1 MSTTNVSSYV
11 PVSLFASPCVP
22 CEHVVAASK
31 DDAPRKRSKKPLI
44 AVSPTVQPISRSVYP
59 MLPRPATLDAFTD
72 STEQPNVKS
81 KMALASLPDAA
92 VKSKGI
98 APDALSADETPAKS
112 ERFGHPIVSGG
123 AAVNRLRDLVFGIA
137 TIGPAAYARLN
148 TYRLPGQL
156 MDSSVL
162 DFAARTLLH
171 DAEIA
176 KATSGR
182 VSFNLPET
190 VLITTEESMDS
201 ARAGYVFNAARLSGK
216 RVSVL
221 AYQPSDSDPATGHFY
236 HMSRE
241 HDAATVKVTDGHAAF
256 SHVRKINARVKKAKH
271 RPVTLSIASHL
282 DGDRARI
289 RPSYATPATE
299 MECGMNTLAAHASF
313 LGIDATPFRTRDGTV
328 DYILSKLCT
337 PETQNGE
344 GSTFVSPPSG
354 GINVS
359 APLPSAAADT
369 RSKGRTEK
377 RTRCGLCSK
386 HACECRRLLHEHNK
400 GRPLQ
405 YVAPQPSRS
414 ARHEYAKPRSLLP
427 LILSCQVLSSA
438 ADAIAAREVDGLLQV
453 LPHVHG
459 GAHAAIDK
467 DNLIAA
473 ESAIPL
479 STAQIIEL
487 MKEARVG
494 DWVSMV
500 WRYKVALGKRTYVR
514 TWVGQIVATSR
525 EGSRRP
531 LWHVRW
537 EVTPMG
543 EMQDEYTG
551 IPDAPV
557 SAIPSLLLSGKPGDA
572 WEIETIGITVHG
584 PGDGVPINA
593 HGLVA
598 GESLAVAPDNP
609 SELAH
614 HPPEDLHPAALKEH
628 GHAAAPAKAE
638 SDGANLG
645 LDPATQPALLSTRA
659 ASPAYDSIGACPAD
673 RRIERDDDTVAPATF
688 ESLLPTVDANAFA
701 TPVVASTPNAMSEA
715 DGTGGRSPRTRVA
728 KNEAAKA
735 ILEKNARF
743 DHIGNYHPVGS
754 APLTPV
760 PELWPDVPA
769 DHLAVGEGTSRY
781 SGLDLLPVLSDVD
794 LTKRRSQVPS
804 IAWASIAASTME
816 DHQRELRRFGDYLK
830 SLTPEALRMP
840 VDVLLAH
847 HFQCEWASSER
858 RTSWQTM
865 VTRMR
870 SVIGAFA
877 MLPVYASTSILL
889 RPNRFPIFAKM
900 MDTARRKAVEQP
912 GRRPP
917 AATLEDVRA
926 ALKHIPE
933 KRFQWLLIV
942 SWFTSSRPT
951 YDTVYVMKDDFVIDS
966 SGLGVVTF
974 KRSKT
979 ARNLGEYSIP
989 INISDPDMLKI
1000 VRDYHA
1006 SVTGD
1011 FMIPLPMSKESK
1023 EVEPKIATV
1032 VNRAIVSALRK
1043 VRPDLELKS
1052 LRRGTIQRLGQLPDM
1067 DDAQLRLYTKH
1078 TQEKSLKT
1086 YLNGERILHSAQRQA
1101 RLNAAGLGHDPVLGG
1116 AEEVLANFDDWLT
1129 LGTHGSVIVRDRP
1142 PDDTADIDRS
1152 GYGIHCKPETQEG
1165 IDYDAL
1171 EALPSRPEDLGFW
1184 RKQRAYWLSDEL
1196 GSFSSVTSTKPGI
1209 PSDLSLSQALQLSD
1223 IDNVK
1228 RIDPSEYGN
1237 VKGWIRIFKV
1247 PEDAK
1252 RRYRVIKH
1260 PADYNRNH
1268 GSDTVESCGNTTR
1281 RIARTAILEAECALA
1296 LDLAGFFDQF
1306 RLPEDVTW
1314 HQVFEVEGTL
1324 FRNLRLP
1331 MGGRHSTQVAT
1342 AATRLLLSF
1351 EHPGV
1356 RVDVCTDN
1364 VRFTGKRHAVL
1375 AAARKFVGRCHL
1387 ARAKL
1392 NEINVD
1398 NFSEADLEALI
1409 CVKEA
1414 DFVGE
1419 VYNYDDKTIKCRTK
1433 HVERLQLLVDRL
1445 RQPTVTGRQLFAPY
1459 ALLIYMSETLGLR
1472 LDTHWAARQF
1482 YSERAREFARNHDL
1496 WDQPT
1501 DLRPPADFH
1510 RWVAQALVNKPAP
1523 VYRPHPPTT
1532 VAIGDA
1538 CEIGYAAI
1546 ICTKEN
1552 DSWRV
1557 RLVQRAWSESEKRNL
1572 ITANS
1577 TVSEPEATVRIAKL
1591 VATTTAG
1598 PLLYVTDHQPFVDAV
1613 ARGCSMRPDYN
1624 SRVRMFRNAQPHGE
1638 LQHLAGTKNIADRYS
1653 RFKAFRLTAT
1663 DTAAAVTLAEQAL
1676 AARDMGACVVGAWE
1690 DLVAGGA
1697 TTF

>member
-1 MSTTNVSSYV
+1 VSTTNVSSYV

-44 AVSPTVQPISRSVYP
+44 AASPTVEPISRSVYP
-59 MLPRPATLDAFTD
+59 MLPRPATLDSFTD
-72 STEQPNVKS
+72 STKQPNVKS
-81 KMALASLPDAA
+81 KMVLASFPDAA

-190 VLITTEESMDS
+190 VLITIEESMD
-201 ARAGYVFNAARLSGK
+201 AGRAGYVFNAARLSGK

-354 GINVS
+354 GIDVS

-386 HACECRRLLHEHNK
+386 HICECRRILHNHAFGK
-400 GRPLQ
+400 RKPAPVCQPTGPPGRPDPL
-405 YVAPQPSRS
+405 
-414 ARHEYAKPRSLLP
+414 KPRDVIPLLV
-427 LILSCQVLSSA
+427 LGQVLSA
-438 ADAIAAREVDGLLQV
+438 TADAATARDLDDAMKVF
-453 LPHVHG
+453 PHVQG

-473 ESAIPL
+473 ASAAPL
-479 STAQIIEL
+479 SAAEITTRLKDA
-487 MKEARVG
+487 KVG
-494 DWVSMV
+494 DWVSLV

-514 TWVGQIVATSR
+514 TWVGEIVATSR

-551 IPDAPV
+551 IPEAPV
-557 SAIPSLLLSGKPGDA
+557 SAIPSLLLSGGPGDT

-584 PGDGVPINA
+584 PGDFPPTTVQTSDLPTAPDDPSSSRGTDVPLA
-593 HGLVA
+593 LPHPSGDAAPPRDSHGLLSHTEVTPSSPSAPPLIPSVA
-598 GESLAVAPDNP
+598 VPTPPGNTGDEAGTTGVRAAVRSSRARVADT
-609 SELAH
+609 
-614 HPPEDLHPAALKEH
+614 D
-628 GHAAAPAKAE
+628 AAA
-638 SDGANLG
+638 
-645 LDPATQPALLSTRA
+645 
-659 ASPAYDSIGACPAD
+659 
-673 RRIERDDDTVAPATF
+673 
-688 ESLLPTVDANAFA
+688 
-701 TPVVASTPNAMSEA
+701 
-715 DGTGGRSPRTRVA
+715 
-728 KNEAAKA
+728 A
-735 ILEKNARF
+735 ILAKNARF
-743 DHIGNYHPVGS
+743 DHVGNYHPVGS
-754 APLTPV
+754 APLAPA
-760 PELWPDVPA
+760 PEVWPDVPS
-769 DHLAVGEGTSRY
+769 DYLASGDGTSRY
-781 SGLDLLPVLSDVD
+781 SGLELLPVLEGID
-794 LTKRRSQVPS
+794 LVKRRTQVPS

-816 DHQRELRRFGDYLK
+816 DHQRELRRFGEYLK
-830 SLTPEALRMP
+830 SLTPAALRMP

-847 HFQCEWASSER
+847 HFQCEWASTER

-870 SVIGAFA
+870 SIIGAFA
-877 MLPVYASTSILL
+877 MLPVYASTSILI
-889 RPNRFPIFAKM
+889 RPNRFPLFSKM
-900 MDTARRKAVEQP
+900 MDTARRKSVEQP
-912 GRRPP
+912 GRRPA
-917 AATLEDVRA
+917 AATLDDVRA
-926 ALKHIPE
+926 ALPHIQE

-966 SGLGVVTF
+966 NGLGVVTF

-979 ARNLGEYSIP
+979 ARSLGEYSIP
-989 INISDPDMLKI
+989 INISDPAMLKI

-1043 VRPDLELKS
+1043 VRPELELKS
-1052 LRRGTIQRLGQLPDM
+1052 LRRGTIQRLGQLDDM
-1067 DDAQLRLYTKH
+1067 DDEKIRLYSKH
-1078 TQEKSLKT
+1078 VQDKSLKT

-1101 RLNAAGLGHDPVLGG
+1101 RLAAAGLGHDPVLGG
-1116 AEEVLANFDDWLT
+1116 ADEVLADFDDWLS
-1129 LGTHGSVIVRDRP
+1129 LGTHGTVIVRDRP
-1142 PDDTADIDRS
+1142 PDDTVDVDRS
-1152 GYGIHCKPETQEG
+1152 DYKIHCKPETQEG
-1165 IDYDAL
+1165 INYEAL
-1171 EALPSRPEDLGFW
+1171 EALSSRPEDLSFW
-1184 RKQRAYWLSDEL
+1184 RKQRVYWLSDEL
-1196 GSFSSVTSTKPGI
+1196 GHFSSVSSDKPVI
-1209 PSDLSLSQALQLSD
+1209 PSDLSMSQVLQLAG

-1228 RIDPSEYGN
+1228 RIDAHEYGN
-1237 VKGWIRIFKV
+1237 VRGWIRIFKV

-1260 PADYNRNH
+1260 PADYNRKH
-1268 GSDTVESCGNTTR
+1268 GSDTVEACGNTTR
-1281 RIARTAILEAECALA
+1281 RIARAAILDAECALA

-1306 RLPEDVTW
+1306 RLPDDVTW

-1351 EHPGV
+1351 DHPGV

-1364 VRFTGKRHAVL
+1364 VRFTGTRQAVL
-1375 AAARKFVGRCHL
+1375 AAARTFVGRCRL

-1392 NEINVD
+1392 NEIDID
-1398 NFSEADLEALI
+1398 NFSDADLDALI
-1409 CVKEA
+1409 RVKDA

-1419 VYNYDDKTIKCRTK
+1419 VYDYADKTIKCRTK

-1445 RQPTVTGRQLFAPY
+1445 RQPLVTGRQLFAPY

-1482 YSERAREFARNHDL
+1482 YSERARDFARNHSL
-1496 WDQPT
+1496 WDEPT

-1510 RWVAQALVNKPAP
+1510 RWVAQALVNKPAS
-1523 VYRPHPPTT
+1523 VNRPRTPTT

-1538 CEIGYAAI
+1538 CEMGYAAV
-1546 ICTKEN
+1546 ICSKDN
-1552 DSWRV
+1552 GSWNV
-1557 RLVQRAWSESEKRNL
+1557 RLIQKAWSENEKRNL

-1577 TVSEPEATVRIAKL
+1577 TVSEPEAAVRIAKL
-1591 VATTTAG
+1591 VAKSTAG

-1613 ARGCSMRPDYN
+1613 ARGYSMRPDYN
-1624 SRVRMFRNAQPHGE
+1624 SRVRTFRNAQPHGE
-1638 LQHLAGTKNIADRYS
+1638 LQHLAGTKNIADKFS
-1653 RFKAFRLTAT
+1653 RFKAFRLTAA